1 MGPTAVGKTE
11 LAMRVTDALAA
22 DGVGVDL
29 ISVDAVQVYRGLNIG
44 SAKPDVHT
52 LQRYPHALIDVR
64 SPLQTYDAWQF
75 CQDALRLLRHARAR
89 RRIPLLVGGSMF
101 YFNALLHGLD
111 ALPAADGSLRE
122 DLQQRAAEQGWPAL
136 HAALSRRDPAA
147 AARINVNDAQRIAR
161 ALEITLQ
168 AGGEESDRCAPS
180 SSAHTL
186 DQDWLPV
193 KFVLHDLQRDALH
206 LRIHRRTRQMLE
218 SGLLD
223 EIRALAEQYDLQ
235 TLPASMR
242 AVGYRQAWEVRNES
256 LAESGLADI
265 ITAATRQL
273 AKRQLTW
280 LRNEA
285 GAIWLDRQWKQ
296 CHTLVAMRVKN
307 QIRCPI
313 SLN

>member
-1 MGPTAVGKTE
+1 MGPTAVGKTQ
-11 LAMRVTDALAA
+11 LAMRVADALAA
-22 DGVGVDL
+22 DGVDVDL

-44 SAKPDVHT
+44 SAKPDAQT

-64 SPLQTYDAWQF
+64 SPLQSYDAWQF
-75 CQDALRLLRHARAR
+75 CQDALRLLQQARQL

-111 ALPAADGSLRE
+111 ALPAADAPLRE
-122 DLQQRAAEQGWPAL
+122 ALQQRAAEQGWPAL
-136 HAALSRRDPAA
+136 HAALSMRDPAA

-161 ALEITLQ
+161 ALEISLQ
-168 AGGEESDRCAPS
+168 ADRAESDRRASPS
-180 SSAHTL
+180 TL
-186 DQDWLPV
+186 QNLAQDWLPV

-206 LRIHRRTRQMLE
+206 LRIQRRTKQMLK

-223 EIRALAEQYDLQ
+223 EVRALAEQFDLQ

-256 LAESGLADI
+256 YIESSLADI

-280 LRNEA
+280 FRNEA
-285 GAIWLDRQWKQ
+285 GSIWLDREWKQ
-296 CHTLVAMRVKN
+296 CHTLVAQRVKN

-313 SLN
+313 SLV